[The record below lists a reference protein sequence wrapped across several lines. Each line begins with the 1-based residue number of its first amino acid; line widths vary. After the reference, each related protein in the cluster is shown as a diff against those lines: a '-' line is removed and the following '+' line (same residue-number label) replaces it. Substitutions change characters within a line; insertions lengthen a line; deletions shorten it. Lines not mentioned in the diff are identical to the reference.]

1 MSKLLIALSND
12 QVRGPAL
19 RTSVSRENA

>member
-1 MSKLLIALSND
+1 MSKLLIALSSD

-19 RTSVSRENA
+19 RTCVSRENA